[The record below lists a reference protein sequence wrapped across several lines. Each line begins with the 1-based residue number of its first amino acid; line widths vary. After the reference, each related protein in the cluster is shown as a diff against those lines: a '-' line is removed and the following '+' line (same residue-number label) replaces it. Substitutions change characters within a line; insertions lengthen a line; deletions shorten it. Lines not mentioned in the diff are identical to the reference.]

1 MESEPHRILGYGDVG
16 LHFAIAILG
25 LEFVERSSG
34 VFVLSIAL
42 LLIILDNLVPDH
54 LMQHVS
60 CFNVGIFSNYG
71 IPHWRSWQPRQGWYL
86 VQTIAAAAWI
96 GDRV

>member
-1 MESEPHRILGYGDVG
+1 MESERHRMLGYGDVG
-16 LHFAIAILG
+16 LHLAIAILG

-34 VFVLSIAL
+34 VFALSIAL

-71 IPHWRSWQPRQGWYL
+71 IPHWSSWQLRQGWYL
-86 VQTIAAAAWI
+86 VQPLLGLAIEY
-96 GDRV
+96 DRT